1 MAKREIVE
9 GLREAV
15 GRGESLKNAM
25 MSFFNSGYT
34 KKDVED
40 AAKEA
45 QKPQPIFQPVV
56 QPGMPGQPIQP
67 KPIPQVQQP
76 SPQIQ
81 QPIFQQPQ
89 FRPLPQFPV
98 QAIQT
103 VSSYGQKQKSASLAI
118 IIMLVFSLLFLMGLL
133 AAVFFFKGEI
143 IRFLSSGFLSFLY

>member
-1 MAKREIVE
+1 MAKQEIVE

-15 GRGESLKNAM
+15 GRGEPLKNAM

-40 AAKEA
+40 AATEM

-67 KPIPQVQQP
+67 KPIQQVQQP
-76 SPQIQ
+76 PTKIQ
-81 QPIFQQPQ
+81 QPALQQPQ

-98 QAIQT
+98 QAVQT
-103 VSSYGQKQKSASLAI
+103 VSSYGQKQKSVSLVI
-118 IIMLVFSLLFLMGLL
+118 IIMLVFSLLFLIGLL

-143 IRFLSSGFLSFLY
+143 TRVLSGGFLSFLY